1 MKKKI
6 VAFFAAVMILISFV
20 GCGEKNEVIID
31 TAVLAKELS
40 KLYEGGEVNLVKLE
54 KESADMTYGLAGL
67 YTSLYA
73 EASVT
78 ATADQFLVMEAL
90 DEENAEKAVGI
101 LEEYLDSKIQLFA
114 SYGVNEVPKFEEA
127 LLELEG
133 KYIVFAVASDVSEA
147 KNIWNRYA
155 GD

>member
-6 VAFFAAVMILISFV
+6 VALFAAVMILISFV

-40 KLYEGGEVNLVKLE
+40 KLYKGGEVDLVKLE

-90 DEENAEKAVGI
+90 DEENAEKALGI
-101 LEEYLDSKIQLFA
+101 LEEYLDARIKLFA
-114 SYGVNEVPKFEEA
+114 SYAVNEVPKLEEA
-127 LLELEG
+127 LLEIEG
-133 KYIVFAVASDVSEA
+133 KYVVFAVAADVSAA
-147 KNIWNRYA
+147 KKIWNGYV